1 VSSFSSDGCVTFVCE
16 ICGRGGRTLWV
27 IHQILFASKLE
38 ITSGASDSVG
48 AKAST
53 VLPGAPGA
61 EVSVSR
67 EGSHVLNLT
76 VGTRT
81 QFPGKFMYAFRAVRF
96 RFNSAGEIIDG
107 HDDAGKHMPVHRG
120 DDDGLFFLR
129 NLPKTKRRESGMYI
143 DCQSKRMQTK
153 KNDDSNFIIIK
164 LR

>member
-1 VSSFSSDGCVTFVCE
+1 
-16 ICGRGGRTLWV
+16 LWV

-120 DDDGLFFLR
+120 DDDGLYDDEAAQIRDLFLEEPPEDEETGEWDVHR
-129 NLPKTKRRESGMYI
+129 LPIEE
-143 DCQSKRMQTK
+143 DA
-153 KNDDSNFIIIK
+153 DEEE
-164 LR
+164 